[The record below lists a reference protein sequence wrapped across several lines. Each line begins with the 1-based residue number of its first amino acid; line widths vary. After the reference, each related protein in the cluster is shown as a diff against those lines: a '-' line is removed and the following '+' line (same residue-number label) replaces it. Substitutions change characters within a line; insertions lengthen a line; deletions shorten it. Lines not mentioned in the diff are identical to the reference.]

1 MNISKNIATT
11 ITQYLKETIK
21 RDEEREVLL
30 VDEYGKEIVYDNGDY
45 RIVVDDE
52 DNARY
57 ITLWH
62 KKYVKGNGKWT
73 KCGVLDANRT
83 TVNNDDMK
91 GNYLSI
97 GSVEIDKKHRG
108 KGFGTKM
115 YKALFDFSS
124 NDIKGILSY
133 LPNRSNKKQIPRIY
147 SKLGAITKG
156 DYQYIDFNN

>member
-11 ITQYLKETIK
+11 ITQYLKETIN
-21 RDEEREVLL
+21 RDKEREVLL
-30 VDEYGKEIVYDNGDY
+30 VDEHGKEIVYDNGDY
-45 RIVVDDE
+45 RIVVDDK

-91 GNYLSI
+91 GDYLSI
-97 GSVEIDKKHRG
+97 GSVEINKNIEAKDLVLKC
-108 KGFGTKM
+108 TKPYLISLAM
-115 YKALFDFSS
+115 ILRVFSLTFP
-124 NDIKGILSY
+124 IEVI
-133 LPNRSNKKQIPRIY
+133 RNKF
-147 SKLGAITKG
+147 LE
-156 DYQYIDFNN
+156 YIQN